1 MIREI
6 TFQADYKAAT
16 GSEWK
21 PAGGAP
27 AMKEK
32 KPAKDVAKPKEKVE
46 I

>member
-1 MIREI
+1 MIIQI

-16 GSEWK
+16 GSDWM

-27 AMKEK
+27 AKKEK

>member
-16 GSEWK
+16 GSDWK

-27 AMKEK
+27 AKKEK
-32 KPAKDVAKPKEKVE
+32 KPAATVTSL
-46 I
+46 

>member
-16 GSEWK
+16 GSDWK

-27 AMKEK
+27 AKKEK